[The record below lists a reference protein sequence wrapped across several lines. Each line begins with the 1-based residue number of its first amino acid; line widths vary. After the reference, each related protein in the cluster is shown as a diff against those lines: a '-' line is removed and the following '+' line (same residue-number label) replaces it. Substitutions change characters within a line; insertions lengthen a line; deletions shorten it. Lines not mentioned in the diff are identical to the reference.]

1 MQEVTLAS
9 VGYTGKSVRTGEARS
24 NTYSLYPS
32 TCGEGILNPGRVPE
46 YLTAFDRFSFP
57 LNFAVLFK

>member
-1 MQEVTLAS
+1 MQKVTLAS

-24 NTYSLYPS
+24 NTYNTLAATS
-32 TCGEGILNPGRVPE
+32 EGILNPERVPE